1 MLARKVIAGGQQIK
15 KINEHLRASKA
26 DEPQKSEDSFKYAT
40 EGEETVSSETEEVTS
55 GPKITSKTISEVAEN
70 LENRF
75 VFVGTMAGV
84 ETTESRKMGV
94 WSEESAGEE
103 ESLREKG
110 GSRSGEATERSVGLG
125 KNVQE
130 PIPSVEETLEDQLKR
145 VSNSY
150 NPKRKKSSGV
160 KISSTARG
168 ELQGV
173 RRSRV
178 RLNWKKSLEESKRK
192 VVVKRKKKVVK
203 LVEAVEI
210 EETDLVL
217 YDEEVAEEVEV
228 VTPKAKKIKTS
239 KTKSHSKTKSAE
251 PSTLAKRTRSAMK
264 SKKVKIVEEEESEDE
279 EETDQE

>member
-1 MLARKVIAGGQQIK
+1 MLARKVIVGGQQIK

-160 KISSTARG
+160 KISKG